1 MQPAAELTHRRVLA
15 IALPIVLA
23 NLTVPLLGLV
33 DTAVVGQLGAAAP
46 IGAVGLGAV
55 ILTSV
60 YWIFGFLRMGTTG
73 LVAQAHGAG
82 DTAESGAVLK
92 RGLLVAGVAGLALIA
107 LQAPLI
113 WAAFRIAPASA
124 EVEALTRTYLDIRIW
139 GAPATI
145 SAYALTGWLIAVE
158 RTRSVL
164 LLQLVMNGLNIV
176 LDVWFVLGLGWG
188 VAGVA
193 WATLIA
199 EYAGLGL
206 GLWLCVAAFTGPKGR
221 ILDGPRLKRM
231 AAVNTDIMLRSILLQ
246 ASFTAFLFLSAGK
259 GDEVLAVNQILMQF
273 LQLTAYLLDGF
284 AFAAEALVGQAVG
297 ARAAP
302 RLARAVRLT
311 SIWGVGGAVALAL
324 GFALAGG
331 PAIDLMTTAPELREQ
346 ARLFLPWVVA
356 APLVGIASWMLDGI
370 FIGATRTREMR
381 NAMLGAVALYA
392 LALWLL
398 WGWENHGLWAALM
411 VLNAARGVLMG
422 LYYPRI
428 PESLGAPRPA
438 WAMRR
443 TRGS

>member
-1 MQPAAELTHRRVLA
+1 MTHRRVLA

-23 NLTVPLLGLV
+23 NLTIPLLGLV

-60 YWIFGFLRMGTTG
+60 FWVFGFLRMGTTG

-82 DTAESGAVLK
+82 DVAESGAILK
-92 RGLLVAGVAGLALIA
+92 RGLLVAGAAGLGLIA
-107 LQAPLI
+107 LQGPLI
-113 WAAFRIAPASA
+113 WGAFRIAPASA

-145 SAYALTGWLIAVE
+145 AAYALSGWLIALE
-158 RTRSVL
+158 RTRAVL
-164 LLQLVMNGLNIV
+164 VLQLVMNGLNIV

-206 GLWLCVAAFTGPKGR
+206 GLWLCASAFTGPKGR

-231 AAVNTDIMLRSILLQ
+231 AVVNTDIMLRSILLQ
-246 ASFTAFLFLSAGK
+246 GCFTAFLFVSAGQ
-259 GDEVLAVNQILMQF
+259 GDAVLAVNQILMQF

-284 AFAAEALVGQAVG
+284 AFAAESLVGQAVG
-297 ARAAP
+297 AKAAT
-302 RLARAVRLT
+302 RLSRTVRLT
-311 SIWGVGGAVALAL
+311 SVWGVGGAVGLAL
-324 GFALAGG
+324 GFALGG
-331 PAIDLMTTAPELREQ
+331 GVGIDLMTTAPELREL
-346 ARLFLPWVVA
+346 ARIFLPWVVA
-356 APLVGIASWMLDGI
+356 APLLGVAGWMFDGI

-381 NAMLGAVALYA
+381 NAMLASAVLYA
-392 LALWLL
+392 SALWLFGG
-398 WGWENHGLWAALM
+398 WGNHGLWAALM
-411 VLNAARGVLMG
+411 VLNAARGVLMA

-428 PESLGAPRPA
+428 PDSLRAPRPA
-438 WAMRR
+438 SAISRAP
-443 TRGS
+443 RG

>member
-1 MQPAAELTHRRVLA
+1 MSAPASGALTHRRVLA

-60 YWIFGFLRMGTTG
+60 YWVFGFLRMGTTG

-82 DTAESGAVLK
+82 DAAESGAVLK
-92 RGLLVAGVAGLALIA
+92 RGLLVAAVAGLALIA
-107 LQAPLI
+107 LQGPLI
-113 WAAFRIAPASA
+113 WGAFRIAPASD
-124 EVEALTRTYLDIRIW
+124 EVEALTRVYLDIRIW

-145 SAYALTGWLIAVE
+145 AAYALTGWLIAIE

-164 LLQLVMNGLNIV
+164 LLQLVMNGLNIT
-176 LDVWFVLGLGWG
+176 LDIWFVLGLGWG

-193 WATLIA
+193 WATLIS

-206 GLWLCVAAFTGPKGR
+206 GLWLCASAFTGPKGR

-231 AAVNTDIMLRSILLQ
+231 AVVNTDIMLRSVLLQ

-273 LQLTAYLLDGF
+273 LQLTAYVLDGF
-284 AFAAEALVGQAVG
+284 AFAAESLVGQAVG
-297 ARAAP
+297 ARAAQ
-302 RLARAVRLT
+302 RFARAVRIT

-324 GFALAGG
+324 AFALIGG
-331 PAIDLMTTAPELREQ
+331 PAIELMTTAPELQEK
-346 ARLFLPWVVA
+346 ARVFLPWVVA
-356 APLVGIASWMLDGI
+356 APVIGIASWMLDGI

-381 NAMLGAVALYA
+381 DAMLGAVLLYA
-392 LALWLL
+392 AALWLL
-398 WGWENHGLWAALM
+398 WGFDNHGLWAALM
-411 VLNAARGVLMG
+411 VLNVARGVLMA

-428 PESLGAPRPA
+428 PASMQSAAAG
-438 WAMRR
+438 
-443 TRGS
+443 

>member
-1 MQPAAELTHRRVLA
+1 MAAPMPGLLTHRRVLN

-82 DTAESGAVLK
+82 DAAESGAVLK
-92 RGLLVAGVAGLALIA
+92 RGLLVAGAAGLLLIS
-107 LQAPLI
+107 LQGPLV
-113 WAAFRIAPASA
+113 WGAFRIAPASA
-124 EVEALTRTYLDIRIW
+124 EVEALTCVYLDIRIW

-145 SAYALTGWLIAVE
+145 AAYALTGWLIAIE
-158 RTRSVL
+158 RTRAVL
-164 LLQLVMNGLNIV
+164 VLQLVMNGLNIV

-199 EYAGLGL
+199 EYTGLAL
-206 GLWLCVAAFTGPKGR
+206 GLWLCASAFTGPRGR
-221 ILDGPRLKRM
+221 ILDGARLKRM
-231 AAVNTDIMLRSILLQ
+231 AAVNTDIMLRSVLLQ
-246 ASFTAFLFLSAGK
+246 GSFTAFLFLSAGQ
-259 GDEVLAVNQILMQF
+259 GDAVLAVNQILMQF

-284 AFAAEALVGQAVG
+284 AFAAESLVGQAVG

-311 SIWGVGGAVALAL
+311 SIWGVGGAAGLAV

-331 PAIDLMTTAPELREQ
+331 PAIELMTTSPELQ
-346 ARLFLPWVVA
+346 QMARNFLPWVVA

-381 NAMLGAVALYA
+381 DAMLGSVILYA
-392 LALWLL
+392 LALWLF
-398 WGWENHGLWAALM
+398 WGWGNHGLWAAVM
-411 VLNAARGVLMG
+411 VLNAARGVLMA

-428 PESLGAPRPA
+428 PRDLAGPHPA
-438 WAMRR
+438 
-443 TRGS
+443 